1 MTAHAPAKPQKLN
14 PGKAVSRLGRLDVG
28 KGALPAERLAK
39 YCREEGGEME
49 PVVGLEPTTVRLQ
62 IECSTN

>member
-1 MTAHAPAKPQKLN
+1 MLRQFDGDTI
-14 PGKAVSRLGRLDVG
+14 AVNAFGTRRGELLRLE
-28 KGALPAERLAK
+28 K
-39 YCREEGGEME
+39 ME

>member
-1 MTAHAPAKPQKLN
+1 MWRQFDGDKIAVDAF
-14 PGKAVSRLGRLDVG
+14 GKRRGELLRLE
-28 KGALPAERLAK
+28 K
-39 YCREEGGEME
+39 ME

>member
-1 MTAHAPAKPQKLN
+1 L
-14 PGKAVSRLGRLDVG
+14 RLE
-28 KGALPAERLAK
+28 K
-39 YCREEGGEME
+39 ME